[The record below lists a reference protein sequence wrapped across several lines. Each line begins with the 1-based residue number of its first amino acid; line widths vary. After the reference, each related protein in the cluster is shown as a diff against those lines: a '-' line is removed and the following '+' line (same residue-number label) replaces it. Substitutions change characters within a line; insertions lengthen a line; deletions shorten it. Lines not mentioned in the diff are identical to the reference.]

1 MWRGRRDPRLLALR
15 GGIPRVFAPSDDGNI
30 KKKVISRG
38 VNTYSTN
45 LKVCLAGL
53 QWVTR
58 IRHNIRRRSR
68 TKDITYSEGGWAG
81 TFGAIFCCFCA
92 GGWVA
97 CAFVFDGPG

>member
-1 MWRGRRDPRLLALR
+1 M
-15 GGIPRVFAPSDDGNI
+15 FAPSDDGNV
-30 KKKVISRG
+30 KKKVISKG

-58 IRHNIRRRSR
+58 IRHNTRRRSR
-68 TKDITYSEGGWAG
+68 AKDITHSEGGWVG
-81 TFGAIFCCFCA
+81 TFGAIFCSFGA
-92 GGWVA
+92 GDWVA